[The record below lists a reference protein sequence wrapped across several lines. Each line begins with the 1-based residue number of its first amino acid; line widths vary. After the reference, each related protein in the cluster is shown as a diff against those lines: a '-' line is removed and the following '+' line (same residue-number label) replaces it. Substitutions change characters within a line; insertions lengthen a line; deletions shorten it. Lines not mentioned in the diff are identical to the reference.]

1 MVRPCGR
8 GRGSPVCGPVRMVH
22 SVVAAMPLVV
32 VLGRV
37 GVWLKIGRRSGRLVV
52 SEVAWVGE

>member
-8 GRGSPVCGPVRMVH
+8 GRGSPVSGPIRVVH
-22 SVVAAMPLVV
+22 SVVAALPLVV

-37 GVWLKIGRRSGRLVV
+37 GVWLKVGRRSRRLVV